1 MAETYVTLH
10 GLARAVTNLL
20 QRTNTRTMFTAA
32 HPIGEMIET
41 TPNLD
46 PNTIGGTWTRLPDTI
61 GRGRLWETHRINV
74 RRTHDSRTHHRLR
87 RHPTHRQRRHRRI
100 PSRSAGPGDY
110 ALTTGNQLKA
120 TMSNANTI
128 AVQSGDAVLNGRH
141 VHLTGTTTA
150 TVQSGT
156 QGQKRNDLA
165 VLRYTKNTTTGVETC
180 SIVVLKG
187 TPTTGTPADPAHNTG
202 SILDGVATHDMLLY
216 RSTNGITVGTLVP
229 LFNVLKP
236 MKDVR
241 NSLTTVLWRAPA
253 AKPAPSRSPN
263 RSRISASC
271 FIIEGNDDDHYPRL
285 FHTAAE
291 AGSIVLSFV
300 GMNFVNGLA
309 SGKATLVRIAD
320 TSVQIIGHRIHV
332 MEGNTSDTQ
341 CLTITRI
348 LGAR

>member
-1 MAETYVTLH
+1 MTVELITGFAGTPH
-10 GLARAVTNLL
+10 IGSDDIGAFNAGLV
-20 QRTNTRTMFTAA
+20 
-32 HPIGEMIET
+32 
-41 TPNLD
+41 
-46 PNTIGGTWTRLPDTI
+46 
-61 GRGRLWETHRINV
+61 
-74 RRTHDSRTHHRLR
+74 
-87 RHPTHRQRRHRRI
+87 
-100 PSRSAGPGDY
+100 GPGDY

-216 RSTNGITVGTLVP
+216 RIPINGITVGTLVP

-236 MKDVR
+236 MKDMWD
-241 NSLTTVLWRAPA
+241 SLTPTVLWEG
-253 AKPAPSRSPN
+253 
-263 RSRISASC
+263 ASGKTGTLPLAESITD
-271 FIIEGNDDDHYPRL
+271 FRELIIEGNDDDHYPRL

>member
-1 MAETYVTLH
+1 MTVELITGFAGTPH
-10 GLARAVTNLL
+10 IGSDDIGAFQAGLV
-20 QRTNTRTMFTAA
+20 
-32 HPIGEMIET
+32 
-41 TPNLD
+41 
-46 PNTIGGTWTRLPDTI
+46 
-61 GRGRLWETHRINV
+61 
-74 RRTHDSRTHHRLR
+74 
-87 RHPTHRQRRHRRI
+87 
-100 PSRSAGPGDY
+100 GPGDY

-216 RSTNGITVGTLVP
+216 RIPINGITVGTLVP

-236 MKDVR
+236 MKDVWD
-241 NSLTTVLWRAPA
+241 SLTQSSVSFIGPYAMNVLLRRIGRIVIAVGQPSPSSSYATGELKAMEKIPEGYRPA
-253 AKPAPSRSPN
+253 S
-263 RSRISASC
+263 
-271 FIIEGNDDDHYPRL
+271 Y
-285 FHTAAE
+285 
-291 AGSIVLSFV
+291 GSILFV
-300 GMNFVNGLA
+300 SNNGGA
-309 SGKATLVRIAD
+309 VGSWYISSDGSIIIRGRAD
-320 TSVQIIGHRIHV
+320 KGYYQTCTG
-332 MEGNTSDTQ
+332 
-341 CLTITRI
+341 CWLT
-348 LGAR
+348 A

>member
-1 MAETYVTLH
+1 MTVNSCTGY
-10 GLARAVTNLL
+10 
-20 QRTNTRTMFTAA
+20 
-32 HPIGEMIET
+32 
-41 TPNLD
+41 
-46 PNTIGGTWTRLPDTI
+46 
-61 GRGRLWETHRINV
+61 
-74 RRTHDSRTHHRLR
+74 RRN
-87 RHPTHRQRRHRRI
+87 PTHRQRRHRRI
-100 PSRSAGPGDY
+100 PGGIVGPGDY
-110 ALTTGNQLKA
+110 ALATGNQLKA

-141 VHLTGTTTA
+141 MHLTGTTTA

-216 RSTNGITVGTLVP
+216 RIPINGITVGTLVP

-236 MKDVR
+236 MKDVWD
-241 NSLTTVLWRAPA
+241 SLTPTVLWEG
-253 AKPAPSRSPN
+253 
-263 RSRISASC
+263 ASGKTGTLPLAESITD
-271 FIIEGNDDDHYPRL
+271 FRELIIEGNDDDHYPRL

-309 SGKATLVRIAD
+309 SGKAILVRIAD